1 MIIKKNMMIQ
11 INNLNNK
18 ILIINDQLKLFNTN
32 KLINNTREKLD
43 LWKENG

>member
-1 MIIKKNMMIQ
+1 MIQ

-32 KLINNTREKLD
+32 KLINDSREKLD